1 MGVVVTKSYRIW
13 NVFSI
18 ASLVFYIKGLKK
30 ALKLWEMSKHLII
43 VFAFILKAV
52 TKVLFLERRLGI
64 RLRTHPILRFLY
76 YFKCFSRYSV
86 LSCSLKLRFNSFE
99 KCGRYRVPFY
109 LFEIKSTL
117 KQNAIEVAVCLIHP
131 SFLRII

>member
-43 VFAFILKAV
+43 VFAFILKAISGAE
-52 TKVLFLERRLGI
+52 TR
-64 RLRTHPILRFLY
+64 H
-76 YFKCFSRYSV
+76 
-86 LSCSLKLRFNSFE
+86 
-99 KCGRYRVPFY
+99 
-109 LFEIKSTL
+109 
-117 KQNAIEVAVCLIHP
+117 
-131 SFLRII
+131 